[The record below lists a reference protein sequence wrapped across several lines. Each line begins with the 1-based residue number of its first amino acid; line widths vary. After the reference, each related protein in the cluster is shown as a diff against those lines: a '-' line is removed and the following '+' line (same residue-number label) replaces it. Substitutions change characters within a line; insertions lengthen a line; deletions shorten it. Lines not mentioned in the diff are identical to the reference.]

1 MLLDILLKNLSHVSG
16 MSQVGGEGK
25 RNWALLLLISS
36 RLHLLIFIL
45 FFFWEWKAIQQK
57 VYDARWLLAKRKFLE
72 VQDVFHVIEM
82 STWYV
87 RASFDGPVRAR
98 GLPENFR
105 ALSGLQGCRV
115 LSIR

>member
-1 MLLDILLKNLSHVSG
+1 

-25 RNWALLLLISS
+25 RNWPLLLLLSS
-36 RLHLLIFIL
+36 RLHLLIFL
-45 FFFWEWKAIQQK
+45 LLLWEWKAIQQE
-57 VYDARWLLAKRKFLE
+57 VYDARWLLVKGKFLE
-72 VQDVFHVIEM
+72 VQDVFHVIRM